1 MVHYLGLTWCCKSTK
16 SCHLGTMATQWLGL
30 AFSSFQ
36 DKSVLDIISDPTGEH
51 EAAGVC
57 THSW

>member
-1 MVHYLGLTWCCKSTK
+1 MITK
-16 SCHLGTMATQWLGL
+16 SSLVSGWVTSGCEPVNTGTSDGAL
-30 AFSSFQ
+30 SSFQ

-51 EAAGVC
+51 EAAGLC